1 MLKKL
6 QIFLVLIVL
15 LSISTTG
22 IFCMYFLSQY
32 SDKINEQ
39 LLASA
44 SALFVRDITAGR
56 SYEEASASCQAV
68 FADASTNLRITVINT
83 DGTVLYDNQQ
93 DAAIMDN
100 HKDRTE
106 VKAVLSSHD
115 TATIKRHSKT
125 LNADMLYMAR
135 YYSNLGQVVRTS
147 IPLIVYQAG
156 VQQLQTAFVSVM
168 AGTLILLA
176 VVSYIFTKRLTRPL
190 FELQNAAKSMAGA
203 NYSVRVHAD
212 SHDEIGALSLA
223 FNSMAEQLEKEVHEL
238 EEKNQRLAELQQM
251 RSEFVANV
259 SHELKTPLTS
269 IRGFVDTL
277 RNGHIEDPA
286 VQGRFLEIIDIE
298 TERLH
303 QLISDILQ
311 LSEIEGM
318 KSDLELQKF
327 DISALLDDVAT
338 LLDDKASERH
348 VQIIVED
355 SEILPVLASKY
366 RVKQILINLVDN
378 AIKYNKPGG
387 RVYIRATREPDQIVA
402 IRVRDTGE
410 GIPAEHV
417 ARVFE
422 RFYRVDKSHSRE
434 MGGTGLGL
442 SIVKHI
448 AQLYEGTATVESV
461 MGEGSTFT
469 VRLRIADD
477 LD

>member
-22 IFCMYFLSQY
+22 IFCIYFLSNY
-32 SDKINEQ
+32 SDKMNEQ
-39 LLASA
+39 VLASA
-44 SALFVRDITAGR
+44 SELFVRFVEDGR
-56 SYEEASASCQAV
+56 SYEEASAACQSV
-68 FADASTNLRITVINT
+68 FADESSKLRITVIT
-83 DGTVLYDNQQ
+83 ADGTVLYDNQQ
-93 DAAIMDN
+93 AAAAMEN
-100 HKDRTE
+100 HADREEIRT
-106 VKAVLSSHD
+106 ALSLHG
-115 TATIKRHSKT
+115 TATQKRHSMT
-125 LNADMLYMAR
+125 LDVDMLYLAR
-135 YYSNLGQVVRTS
+135 YYSNLDQVVRTS
-147 IPLIVYQAG
+147 IPLVVYQAG
-156 VQQLQTAFVSVM
+156 VNQLQTAFVFVM

-176 VVSYIFTKRLTRPL
+176 GVSYIFTKRLTRPL
-190 FELQNAAKSMAGA
+190 FELKSAAKSMAGA
-203 NYSVRVHAD
+203 NYSVRVRAD
-212 SHDEIGALSLA
+212 SHDEIGALSAA

-298 TERLH
+298 AERLH

-318 KSDLELQKF
+318 KGDLELQQF

-355 SEILPVLASKY
+355 CEKLPVLASQY

-410 GIPAEHV
+410 GISAEHL

-448 AQLYEGTATVESV
+448 AQLYEGTATVESTE
-461 MGEGSTFT
+461 GEGSTFT

-477 LD
+477 LN

>member
-22 IFCMYFLSQY
+22 IFCIYFLSQY
-32 SDKINEQ
+32 SDKMNEQ

-44 SALFVRDITAGR
+44 SELFVREIDDG
-56 SYEEASASCQAV
+56 YGYKEASDICQTV
-68 FADASTNLRITVINT
+68 FADESVNLRITVIAV
-83 DGTVLYDNQQ
+83 DGVVLYDNQQ
-93 DAAIMDN
+93 AASTMEN
-100 HKDRTE
+100 HADRQE
-106 VKAVLSSHD
+106 VKAVLSSFG
-115 TATIKRHSKT
+115 TATKKRHSAT
-125 LNADMLYMAR
+125 LDADMLYLAR
-135 YYSNLGQVVRTS
+135 YYPDLNQVIRTS
-147 IPLIVYQAG
+147 IPLKFYQAG
-156 VQQLQTAFVSVM
+156 VQKLQTTFAVVLTG
-168 AGTLILLA
+168 AVILLA
-176 VVSYIFTKRLTRPL
+176 GVSYIFTKRLTRPL
-190 FELQNAAKSMAGA
+190 FELRNAAKSMSGA
-203 NYSVRVHAD
+203 NYSVRVHVN
-212 SHDEIGALSLA
+212 SHDEVGALSAA

-238 EEKNQRLAELQQM
+238 EEKNVRLAELQQM

-277 RNGHIEDPA
+277 RNGSIEDKA
-286 VQGRFLEIIDIE
+286 VQERFLEIIDIE
-298 TERLH
+298 AERLH

-318 KSDLELQKF
+318 ETDLELQKF
-327 DISALLDDVAT
+327 DLSALLDDVAT
-338 LLDDKASERH
+338 LLDDKATERH
-348 VQIIVED
+348 VSIIVED
-355 SEILPVLASKY
+355 CENLPVLASKY
-366 RVKQILINLVDN
+366 RIKQILINLVDN

-387 RVYIRATREPDQIVA
+387 RVYIRATREPDKMIA
-402 IRVRDTGE
+402 IRVKDTGE
-410 GIPAEHV
+410 GIPAEHL

-448 AQLYEGTATVESV
+448 AQLYDGTAVAESQEGV
-461 MGEGSTFT
+461 GSTFT
-469 VRLRIADD
+469 VRLHIADD

>member
-22 IFCMYFLSQY
+22 IFCIYFLSQY
-32 SDKINEQ
+32 SDRMNEQ
-39 LLASA
+39 LLESA
-44 SALFVRDITAGR
+44 SELFVRDIADGR

-68 FADASTNLRITVINT
+68 FADESTQLRITVIAA

-93 DAAIMDN
+93 AAASMEN
-100 HKDRTE
+100 HANRNE
-106 VKAVLSSHD
+106 VKAVLSSKG
-115 TATIKRHSKT
+115 TATVKRHSAT
-125 LNADMLYMAR
+125 LDVDMLYMAR
-135 YYSNLGQVVRTS
+135 YYAGLDQVIRTS
-147 IPLIVYQAG
+147 IPLVLYQTG
-156 VQQLQTAFVSVM
+156 VKQLQTAFIAVM

-176 VVSYIFTKRLTRPL
+176 GVSYIFTKRLTRPL
-190 FELQNAAKSMAGA
+190 FELRNAAKSMAAA
-203 NYSVRVHAD
+203 NYSVRVHAG
-212 SHDEIGALSLA
+212 SHDEIGALSVA

-238 EEKNQRLAELQQM
+238 EEKNERLAELQQM

-277 RNGHIEDPA
+277 RNGKIEDPA

-298 TERLH
+298 AERLH

-318 KSDLELQKF
+318 KNDQELQKF
-327 DISALLDDVAT
+327 DLSALLDDVAT

-348 VQIIVED
+348 VQIVVED
-355 SEILPVLASKY
+355 SEVLPVLASQY
-366 RVKQILINLVDN
+366 RIKQILINLVDN

-402 IRVRDTGE
+402 IRVRDTGD
-410 GIPAEHV
+410 GIPAEHL

-448 AQLYEGTATVESV
+448 AQLYEGTATVESIE
-461 MGEGSTFT
+461 GEGSTFT

-477 LD
+477 LN

>member
-22 IFCMYFLSQY
+22 IFCIYFLSNY
-32 SDKINEQ
+32 SDKMNEHI
-39 LLASA
+39 LASA
-44 SALFVRDITAGR
+44 SELFVRFVEDGR
-56 SYEEASASCQAV
+56 GYEAASASCQTI
-68 FADASTNLRITVINT
+68 FADQSSHLRITVIAA

-93 DAAIMDN
+93 SAAAMEN
-100 HKDRTE
+100 HSDREE
-106 VKAVLSSHD
+106 VRTALSSQG
-115 TATIKRHSKT
+115 TAIQKRHSTT
-125 LNADMLYMAR
+125 LDVDMMYLAR
-135 YYSNLGQVVRTS
+135 YYSGLDQVVRTS
-147 IPLIVYQAG
+147 IPLVVYQAG
-156 VQQLQTAFVSVM
+156 VHQLQTAFVFVM

-176 VVSYIFTKRLTRPL
+176 GVSYIFTKHLTRPL
-190 FELQNAAKSMAGA
+190 FELKSAAKSMANA
-203 NYSVRVHAD
+203 NYSVRVRAD
-212 SHDEIGALSLA
+212 SHDEIGALSAA

-238 EEKNQRLAELQQM
+238 EEKNERLAELQQM

-277 RNGHIEDPA
+277 RNGHIENPA

-298 TERLH
+298 AERLH

-318 KSDLELQKF
+318 KSDPELQQF

-355 SEILPVLASKY
+355 SEVLPVLASKY

-387 RVYIRATREPDQIVA
+387 RVYIRTTREPDQIVA

-410 GIPAEHV
+410 GIPAEHL

-461 MGEGSTFT
+461 EGEGSTFI